1 MGLWPSTRLG
11 KYTLLKQL
19 ATGGMAELFLA
30 RAEGIEGF
38 SKLVVLKR
46 ILPHRAADAKYVRM
60 FLAEA
65 RLVATLDHPN
75 IAHVYDIGIED
86 NEYFFAMEF
95 VHGQDVRRILQRS
108 PERRLRIEHA
118 LHIATGLCA
127 GLHFAHEARSADGS
141 SLAIVHRDVSPHN
154 VLVSYDGMVK
164 LVDFG
169 VAKVATGSGETREG
183 MIKGKYGY
191 LSPEQALAEPL
202 DRRSDVFAIGILL
215 WEMTVGRRLYK
226 INGELATLQRIVYA
240 DAPRPSKL
248 VAHYPPDLEQ
258 IVMKALN
265 RARDERY
272 QTAQELQVDLE
283 LYAANHRLVVSSV
296 SMSQEMQQ
304 IFAPQIEA
312 WRQAERAGLSLAD
325 HVVELV
331 TDDDVISESSSER
344 EGPELSDVLDAL
356 GGVGPET
363 QVGVKHP
370 PAAAPLPSFGSPPD
384 SGPARHPVSSPAMS
398 VRPSHPAQSNP
409 ALAVVR
415 ASANMTAAR
424 APRAEPRRWPIALV
438 GLVLVAAGVSYMVWR
453 RDNSP
458 ATRPIADHAGSDA
471 AVVAVAVASE
481 ESATADAPAADP
493 RSAADPGSAAAP
505 TPEPVAIAAVDHVD
519 DHPDANT
526 EDVPKQKTVKRPVV
540 RHPGRHPTKQ
550 SDTPINVVDDP
561 EDHTPAPEKQ
571 PPVDTKPAGSGA
583 PHAGS
588 DTAHAGSAAPAGPAP
603 GTMDATKVRTVVRA
617 HLGEVSTCVERARMD
632 DRDLTGK
639 ITVRIDVANSGQ
651 VTRARVTAST
661 VENHGLE
668 DCLVRAISSWSFPAP
683 AGGVAAAFSY
693 PFTF

>member
-1 MGLWPSTRLG
+1 
-11 KYTLLKQL
+11 
-19 ATGGMAELFLA
+19 
-30 RAEGIEGF
+30 
-38 SKLVVLKR
+38 
-46 ILPHRAADAKYVRM
+46 
-60 FLAEA
+60 
-65 RLVATLDHPN
+65 
-75 IAHVYDIGIED
+75 
-86 NEYFFAMEF
+86 
-95 VHGQDVRRILQRS
+95 
-108 PERRLRIEHA
+108 
-118 LHIATGLCA
+118 
-127 GLHFAHEARSADGS
+127 
-141 SLAIVHRDVSPHN
+141 
-154 VLVSYDGMVK
+154 
-164 LVDFG
+164 
-169 VAKVATGSGETREG
+169 
-183 MIKGKYGY
+183 
-191 LSPEQALAEPL
+191 
-202 DRRSDVFAIGILL
+202 
-215 WEMTVGRRLYK
+215 
-226 INGELATLQRIVYA
+226 
-240 DAPRPSKL
+240 
-248 VAHYPPDLEQ
+248 
-258 IVMKALN
+258 
-265 RARDERY
+265 
-272 QTAQELQVDLE
+272 
-283 LYAANHRLVVSSV
+283 
-296 SMSQEMQQ
+296 
-304 IFAPQIEA
+304 
-312 WRQAERAGLSLAD
+312 
-325 HVVELV
+325 
-331 TDDDVISESSSER
+331 
-344 EGPELSDVLDAL
+344 
-356 GGVGPET
+356 
-363 QVGVKHP
+363 
-370 PAAAPLPSFGSPPD
+370 
-384 SGPARHPVSSPAMS
+384 
-398 VRPSHPAQSNP
+398 
-409 ALAVVR
+409 
-415 ASANMTAAR
+415 MTAAR

-481 ESATADAPAADP
+481 ESATADAPAADR